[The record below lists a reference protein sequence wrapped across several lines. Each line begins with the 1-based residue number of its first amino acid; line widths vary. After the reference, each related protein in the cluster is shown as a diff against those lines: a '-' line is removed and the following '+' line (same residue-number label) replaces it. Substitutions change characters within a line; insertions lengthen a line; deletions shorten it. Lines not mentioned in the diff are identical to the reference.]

1 MKIVMTFLFFV
12 VGLTLG
18 AFSALAG
25 PQPPFTEDELLRCI
39 DDTPAFIEHMETL
52 GEAMDSS
59 GGMLAL
65 KELGTRA
72 EAQAWFRD
80 NGWTRE
86 RWVYVLD
93 HMSRGYGS
101 AMLRHETADMP
112 KPEEIDLSGLPP
124 EMQEQMRAQIAAS
137 MAMSQAMAAQQA
149 KDLPPSEMVLIGKH
163 RDEIREIF
171 DGLE

>member
-1 MKIVMTFLFFV
+1 MRNIITLLLAAA
-12 VGLTLG
+12 GLTLG

-39 DDTPAFIEHMETL
+39 EDTPAFVDYMEDL

-65 KELGTRA
+65 KDLGARA
-72 EAQAWFRD
+72 DAQAWFRK

-86 RWVYVLD
+86 RWAYVLD
-93 HMSRGYGS
+93 HMGRGYGS
-101 AMLRHETADMP
+101 AMMDQNTAEMP
-112 KPEEIDLSGLPP
+112 KPQEIDLSGLPP

-137 MAMSQAMAAQQA
+137 MAMGQAMAAQQA
-149 KDLPPSEMVLIGKH
+149 KALPPSEMVLIGKH
-163 RDEIREIF
+163 HEGIREMF
-171 DGLE
+171 DSLE